1 MGLDSPHGHH
11 PEKGL
16 NLHGE
21 DLAALVR
28 LLQAHTPLERLSNME
43 ARTVFEFMAHRGYR
57 VVAQKEHAAPAE
69 MIAGAALVVPGS
81 DTEIPAGNN

>member
-1 MGLDSPHGHH
+1 MGLDSPQGHH

-28 LLQAHTPLERLSNME
+28 LLKWGRRWGT
-43 ARTVFEFMAHRGYR
+43 HRGGMLATTPCR
-57 VVAQKEHAAPAE
+57 P
-69 MIAGAALVVPGS
+69 
-81 DTEIPAGNN
+81 

>member
-21 DLAALVR
+21 DLAALV
-28 LLQAHTPLERLSNME
+28 SCSS
-43 ARTVFEFMAHRGYR
+43 
-57 VVAQKEHAAPAE
+57 
-69 MIAGAALVVPGS
+69 GAA
-81 DTEIPAGNN
+81 AGGHTVEAC